1 MRVLSV
7 LAHACRILMGSARLW
22 LRASGTMAMVMLVG
36 WGLMKTTSP
45 SAENL
50 MQVREMHIAYLWV
63 QSQVRKLERTRT
75 FTVTETPREV

>member
-1 MRVLSV
+1 
-7 LAHACRILMGSARLW
+7 MGNVRLW

-50 MQVREMHIAYLWV
+50 MQVRFNCMDAYLWV
-63 QSQVRKLERTRT
+63 QSQVNAHIPCHRNSQRNPGRSFQRLK
-75 FTVTETPREV
+75 REINLSCRD